1 MKPERRIEVRHI
13 GFDTQKELLPA
24 LLGVEGQT
32 VKQVEALILIA
43 DGVADSDG
51 YMYRLT
57 GRTIHGKVPVTVCT
71 GDGSNVVYHYMTGK
85 RRAYC
90 NCVGHAS
97 LELRGDK
104 LYASLEILDNVKG
117 RFQPVVES
125 SGGEIEK
132 DDNGLMSEPNCEM
145 DPTILGIELA
155 EVGTNSDDRIPE
167 IEL

>member
-1 MKPERRIEVRHI
+1 
-13 GFDTQKELLPA
+13 
-24 LLGVEGQT
+24 
-32 VKQVEALILIA
+32 
-43 DGVADSDG
+43 
-51 YMYRLT
+51 
-57 GRTIHGKVPVTVCT
+57 
-71 GDGSNVVYHYMTGK
+71 MTGK

-132 DDNGLMSEPNCEM
+132 DDNGLMSEPNCEI
-145 DPTILGIELA
+145 DPTIIGIELA
-155 EVGTNSDDRIPE
+155 EVGTNSDDRVPE